1 MVLRHVELTEEQ
13 NETLEQL
20 AASQGR
26 SVSDLI
32 RSGVDAV
39 LTERGSYIRES
50 VCEYDAVNRLSQRE
64 SELLLRINRGL
75 AAGMAER
82 YQELMSRRRA
92 GSLAGEELRELLR
105 LTEESE
111 RLQAERVEFLAEL
124 ARLRAKPLGVLIEE
138 LGIRPSPNA

>member
-13 NETLEQL
+13 NENLERL
-20 AASQGR
+20 ATSQGR

-32 RSGVDAV
+32 RSGVDTL
-39 LTERGSYIRES
+39 LTERSSYVSEAAS
-50 VCEYDAVNRLSQRE
+50 EYDAVQRLSQRE
-64 SELLLRINRGL
+64 SELLLQINRGL

-82 YQELMSRRRA
+82 YQELMSRRQA

-111 RLQAERVEFLAEL
+111 RLQAERVKLLAEL
-124 ARLRAKPLGVLIEE
+124 ARLRARPLGVLIEE

>member
-32 RSGVDAV
+32 RSGVATVLSERSPYVSEAV
-39 LTERGSYIRES
+39 S
-50 VCEYDAVNRLSQRE
+50 EYDPVQRLSQRE
-64 SELLLRINRGL
+64 SELLLRVNRGL

-82 YQELMSRRRA
+82 YRELMGRRRA
-92 GSLAGEELRELLR
+92 GALAGEELRELLR

-111 RLQAERVEFLAEL
+111 RLQAERVEHLTEL

>member
-1 MVLRHVELTEEQ
+1 MILRHVELTEEQ
-13 NETLEQL
+13 NENLEQI

-32 RSGVDAV
+32 RSGVATVLSEKSSYVSEAV
-39 LTERGSYIRES
+39 S
-50 VCEYDAVNRLSQRE
+50 EYDPVQRLSQRE

-75 AAGMAER
+75 AAEMAER

-92 GSLAGEELRELLR
+92 GALAGEELRELLR

-111 RLQAERVEFLAEL
+111 RLQAERVEHLTEL
-124 ARLRAKPLGVLIEE
+124 ARLRAKPLGALIEE

>member
-13 NETLEQL
+13 NENLEQL

-32 RSGVDAV
+32 RSGVDTL
-39 LTERGSYIRES
+39 LTERSSYVRET
-50 VCEYDAVNRLSQRE
+50 VYEYDAVRRLSERE
-64 SELLLRINRGL
+64 SELLLQINRGL

-82 YQELMSRRRA
+82 YQDLMSRRRA
-92 GSLAGEELRELLR
+92 GTLTEEEQRELLR

-111 RLQAERVEFLAEL
+111 RLQAERVERLAEL
-124 ARLRAKPLGVLIEE
+124 ARLRARPLGVLIEE
-138 LGIRPSPNA
+138 LGILPSPNA

>member
-13 NETLEQL
+13 NENLERL
-20 AASQGR
+20 ATSKGR

-32 RSGVDAV
+32 RSSVDAV
-39 LTERGSYIRES
+39 LTERSSYVSEAA
-50 VCEYDAVNRLSQRE
+50 CEYDAVQRLSRRE
-64 SELLLRINRGL
+64 SELLLQINRGL

-82 YQELMSRRRA
+82 YQELMSRRRS
-92 GSLAGEELRELLR
+92 GSLVGEELRELLC